1 MIEPTRVLSPLKEA
15 EGAIA
20 KLQDYQ
26 STAELASAVQ
36 ATHAAVQRSL
46 RYLLRADKGAP
57 DDLRLAALSPA
68 EMAPDRLIPAL
79 RQRNLI
85 SLDLAGQIHELEMAN
100 ERAGRDAARAADS
113 DVALR
118 VVDQLRAEVQD
129 KAERNVREVAHATAA
144 APLPLDEAHT
154 VTPHNKSGRVARIV
168 IALTLVLVLALVLW
182 LVTSHKSGTDQGI
195 AQFNKG
201 DFNGAEHTLSGVVTD
216 DPGDAQAAY
225 YLAILYRR
233 SQRYEEAGKVLNRG
247 IEKNPNDAYLREEMG
262 NLFMVL
268 AHPDLAAKQY
278 RVAQTNDPG
287 NPRFWVK
294 LVRALR
300 AAGDPEADAVEQQA
314 PEEARAMLQ
323 TGQ

>member
-1 MIEPTRVLSPLKEA
+1 MIDPTRVLSPLREA

-68 EMAPDRLIPAL
+68 EMAPDRLLPAL

-100 ERAGRDAARAADS
+100 ERAQREAVRAVDG

-118 VVDQLRAEVQD
+118 VVDQLRTEVQGN
-129 KAERNVREVAHATAA
+129 AERNVREVAHTTAAA
-144 APLPLDEAHT
+144 APLEEVRP
-154 VTPHNKSGRVARIV
+154 VTPADKSGRVARVV
-168 IALTLVLVLALVLW
+168 IAAVAVLAIALVAW
-182 LVTSHKSGTDQGI
+182 LLAGHKSATDKGI
-195 AQFNKG
+195 AQFNSG
-201 DFNGAEHTLSGVVTD
+201 DFNGAERTLNGVVD
-216 DPGDAQAAY
+216 NNPGDAQAAY

-233 SQRYEEAGKVLNRG
+233 SKRYDDAGKVLNRA
-247 IEKNPNDAYLREEMG
+247 IEKNPSDPFLREELG

-278 RVAQTNDPG
+278 RIAQTNKPD
-287 NPRFWVK
+287 NPRYWVK

-300 AAGDPEADAVEQQA
+300 AAGDPEADAVAQQA